1 MGEAPIRQQI
11 WPLWGY
17 GSNLSGAA
25 KAGPLMA
32 SVTLCILERL
42 IDGASR
48 LAVLDVGSPQRARF
62 LRQRGRTYSGI
73 TTG

>member
-1 MGEAPIRQQI
+1 MGKAPIRQQI

-25 KAGPLMA
+25 KPGPLMA

-48 LAVLDVGSPQRARF
+48 LAVLGVGFHSERASYGS
-62 LRQRGRTYSGI
+62 QGGRTVE
-73 TTG
+73 